1 MTATRPARGAPAPP
15 LRRPASLCGL
25 CQRDL
30 EEEDSLSAEILE
42 PEDLVV
48 ILANNPWWRPEV
60 GICRACAARFVEARA
75 EARSRYPSFDRGAC
89 AILPTPV
96 RLGAHD
102 AFTGRGI
109 TMAFLDSG
117 FFAHPDLVEG
127 RDRILRYVDVNEP
140 EARRRVLG
148 TPDDSSWHGMMTSV
162 VACGN
167 GRLSGGLYRGLASE
181 ANVVLVKV
189 GSARR
194 IVHDDI
200 RKGLDWVIRHRG
212 RYDIRVV
219 NVSCGGDFE
228 ASYLTDAL
236 SQAADRA
243 TRAGILVVAAS
254 GNRPDAPVLPPASA
268 PSVLTVGGLDDK
280 NRLGSGAWDIYHSS
294 YGPTFDGVQKP
305 EVIAPGIWVAAPI
318 LPGTPT
324 AAQASLLSRLAEAPD
339 EQLRAIVRRSR
350 GVDHALDEASELE
363 PLLIRSLVKAKLRDN
378 NVISGAY
385 KHVDGTS
392 FAAPIVASLAAQ
404 MLEANPR
411 LRPQELKRIVM
422 RTARRLPHVP
432 VDRQGWGVVD
442 ARAAV
447 EEAVSRRDR
456 VKAG

>member
-1 MTATRPARGAPAPP
+1 MTASRPARGAPAPP
-15 LRRPASLCGL
+15 PRRPPSLCGL

-30 EEEDSLSAEILE
+30 EEADSLSAEILE

-75 EARSRYPSFDRGAC
+75 EARSRYPSFVRGAC

-102 AFTGRGI
+102 AYTGRGI

-117 FFAHPDLVEG
+117 FYAHPDLVEG

-140 EARRRVLG
+140 EARRRVLEK
-148 TPDDSSWHGMMTSV
+148 PDDSSWHGMMTSV

-181 ANVVLVKV
+181 ANLVLVKV

-254 GNRPDAPVLPPASA
+254 GNRPDAPVVPPASA

-324 AAQASLLSRLAEAPD
+324 AAQAALLSRLAEAPD
-339 EQLRAIVRRSR
+339 EDLRAIVRRGR

-411 LRPQELKRIVM
+411 LRPQEVKRIVM
-422 RTARRLPHVP
+422 KTARRLPHVP

-447 EEAVSRRDR
+447 EEALTRKDR
-456 VKAG
+456 AKAG